1 MKKTA
6 YSIFFIVLM
15 IGILVFAVSCT
26 DNNNATDAPSATATP
41 SATSEPGTPTVQPGN
56 DLALKIEGTASFKK
70 GDEVKYTI
78 SLDECNLEAG
88 LIGIDYTVKFDSAAL
103 SFVGDEQTE
112 APHEKW
118 ESLSREGSDAGLRI
132 YTCIDDS
139 DSMDHP
145 AKAKGDYMLNIT
157 FKAEKDSTEGQEIIS
172 LIDVTG
178 TVFNDNLDMA
188 YGRGN
193 SI

>member
-1 MKKTA
+1 MKKNTVKFLLLILSLIMVISVSACGGNEGEGGDEPTA
-6 YSIFFIVLM
+6 QP
-15 IGILVFAVSCT
+15 T
-26 DNNNATDAPSATATP
+26 EAPN
-41 SATSEPGTPTVQPGN
+41 PGTPTVQPGN
-56 DLALKIEGTASFKK
+56 DLALKIEGPASFKK

-78 SLDECNLEAG
+78 SLEECNIETG
-88 LIGIDYTVKFDSAAL
+88 LIGIDYTVKFDAEAL

-118 ESLSREGSDAGLRI
+118 ESLSREGSDAGIRI

-145 AKAKGDYMLNIT
+145 AKSKGDYVLNIT